1 MGFRYVEVDV
11 HKTSDDKFIIG
22 HNDELPD
29 RLVNPATGA
38 KGSTVKIAEHTL
50 EELKA
55 FKDSKGGTVTELSEF
70 CKLCKTYGLHPYIE
84 TKKAF
89 DEQTM
94 YKILDIITR
103 SGLNYNFTIISFIE
117 WTLESSIKY
126 DDKIRVGLIYD
137 KVQDNTIDDV
147 VMRINKIKSKST
159 NRINVF
165 LDANGQ
171 YFKTPSEAVMT
182 KLLANKLPL
191 EVWTMDTEADVLA
204 LDPYVS
210 GVTSNTVHA
219 GKVLHDKR

>member
-1 MGFRYVEVDV
+1 M
-11 HKTSDDKFIIG
+11 
-22 HNDELPD
+22 
-29 RLVNPATGA
+29 
-38 KGSTVKIAEHTL
+38 
-50 EELKA
+50 
-55 FKDSKGGTVTELSEF
+55 TELSEF

-147 VMRINKIKSKST
+147 VMRINKNS
-159 NRINVF
+159 R
-165 LDANGQ
+165 L
-171 YFKTPSEAVMT
+171 
-182 KLLANKLPL
+182 
-191 EVWTMDTEADVLA
+191 
-204 LDPYVS
+204 
-210 GVTSNTVHA
+210 
-219 GKVLHDKR
+219 